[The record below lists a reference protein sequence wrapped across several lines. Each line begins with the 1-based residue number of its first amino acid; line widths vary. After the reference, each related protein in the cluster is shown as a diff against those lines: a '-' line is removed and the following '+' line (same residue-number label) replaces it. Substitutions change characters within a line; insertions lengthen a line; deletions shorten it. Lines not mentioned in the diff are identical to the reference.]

1 MEEGL
6 RRMSEYKATDDF
18 YFMGMLM
25 IIDERYD
32 IIRYNHCLYISS
44 EYVLSLS

>member
-1 MEEGL
+1 VEEGL

-25 IIDERYD
+25 MINDR
-32 IIRYNHCLYISS
+32 
-44 EYVLSLS
+44 